1 MKTSSIINCLT
12 LVWLAGVLNTAAQV
26 PGIITYQGRVTS
38 HGTNFT
44 GLGQFKFALVRPNL
58 IATTVWSQDGK
69 DTPNTIISVPVT
81 NGLFNVALGDTSI
94 AGMENAIPASVF
106 DNVNIHLRI
115 WFNDGTTGF
124 AQLAPDQR
132 LTAIGYAF
140 RAANVVE
147 AAIAGPQLAN
157 QAVGPSQLADGAVTT
172 PKLADSAVTTS
183 KLADGAVTAE
193 KIPANSISGQKIMQ
207 NSLSSEDIA
216 DTLRLRDL
224 QVESAGG
231 LDRVQ
236 LTEISDSGVLYMNH
250 GSIGRF
256 LEASGTTDGG
266 FLRLYDALGGLGLA
280 QTTVEL
286 GSSSVG
292 GYGRFLQNNESTG
305 VIIQGQSGATPG
317 GAILMYREA
326 GLGLT
331 LQGST
336 SAGQGSLLTMYNGL
350 GDVTL
355 TLDGDASGRGSAAAF
370 YNGTGG
376 QTVVIDGQSTA
387 GGGEVSVRGLNG
399 AETLQLLGSTSA
411 GQGSLFTMYNG
422 VGSTTVSLDADASG
436 RGSSLSLLNGTND
449 TTVLI
454 SANSGGAGLIQL
466 RNNQGFNRAEL
477 DGQGAS
483 GGGELVLRDENGTTT
498 VFIEGAEGV
507 GNGGQISLYKGTGGN
522 PSIVL
527 DADFNGEGRIS
538 TQVLEITG
546 GSDLSENFDIQS
558 ADAKPGMIVSIDPRH
573 PGELHVSSRAYDR
586 TVAGVMS
593 GAGGVKPGMLM
604 GQRNTKADGKHP
616 VALTGRVYCLVDA
629 SAGAIEPGDLITTS
643 ETPGHGMK
651 VNDHARAQGAIIGK
665 AMTGLASGKGL
676 VLVLVSLQ

>member
-1 MKTSSIINCLT
+1 MHLTLDHTHGRRLVYRMKTPSIINCLS
-12 LVWLAGVLNTAAQV
+12 LALLAGVLNMGAQV

-44 GLGQFKFALVRPNL
+44 GLGEFKFALVRPNL

-69 DTPNTIISVPVT
+69 DTPNSVISVPVT
-81 NGLFNVALGDTSI
+81 NGLFSVALGDTSI
-94 AGMENAIPASVF
+94 PGMENAIPTSVF
-106 DNVNIHLRI
+106 DNVNLRLRI

-132 LTAIGYAF
+132 LTSVGYAM

-147 AAIAGPQLAN
+147 NAIAGPQLAN
-157 QAVGPSQLADGAVTT
+157 QAVGPNQLSDGAVTT
-172 PKLADSAVTTS
+172 PKLAEGAVTTS

-193 KIPANSISGQKIMQ
+193 KIPADSISGQKIMQ

-216 DTLRLRDL
+216 DILRLREL
-224 QVESAGG
+224 HVESAGG

-286 GSSSVG
+286 GSSSLG
-292 GYGRFLQNNESTG
+292 GYGRFLQDNESTG
-305 VIIQGQSGATPG
+305 VIIQGQNGATPG
-317 GAILMYREA
+317 GAILLYRES
-326 GLGLT
+326 GLGMT
-331 LQGST
+331 LRGST

-350 GDVTL
+350 GSATVT
-355 TLDGDASGRGSAAAF
+355 
-370 YNGTGG
+370 
-376 QTVVIDGQSTA
+376 
-387 GGGEVSVRGLNG
+387 
-399 AETLQLLGSTSA
+399 
-411 GQGSLFTMYNG
+411 
-422 VGSTTVSLDADASG
+422 LDADASG
-436 RGSSLSLLNGTND
+436 RGSSLALFNGTND

-454 SANSGGAGLIQL
+454 DANSGGAGLIEV
-466 RNNQGFNRAEL
+466 RNNLGAIRAEL

-483 GGGELVLRDENGTTT
+483 GGGELILRDENGTAT
-498 VFIEGAEGV
+498 VQIEAAEGA
-507 GNGGQISLYKGTGGN
+507 GNGAQIALYRGAGGN
-522 PSIVL
+522 PTIVL
-527 DADFNGEGRIS
+527 DADLNGEGRIT

-558 ADAKPGMIVSIDPRH
+558 ADAKPGMIVSIDPRN
-573 PGELHVSSRAYDR
+573 PGELHISSRAYDR

-616 VALTGRVYCLVDA
+616 VALTGRVYCFMDA
-629 SAGAIEPGDLITTS
+629 NAGAIEPGDLITTS

-665 AMTGLASGKGL
+665 AMTGLARGKGL

>member
-12 LVWLAGVLNTAAQV
+12 LVWLAGILNTGAQV

-38 HGTNFT
+38 NGTNFT
-44 GLGQFKFALVRPNL
+44 GTGQFKFILVKPGL
-58 IATTVWSQDGK
+58 PETTLWSQDENK
-69 DTPNTIISVPVT
+69 IPATVISVPVT
-81 NGLFNVALGDTSI
+81 NGLFTVAIGDTTV
-94 AGMENAIPASVF
+94 AGMLNPIPPQAFNDPDVR
-106 DNVNIHLRI
+106 LRI
-115 WFNDGTTGF
+115 WFNDGATGF

-132 LTAIGYAF
+132 LTSVGYAM
-140 RAANVVE
+140 RADNVPDGAITGAQIANGV
-147 AAIAGPQLAN
+147 IGPFQL
-157 QAVGPSQLADGAVTT
+157 GDGAVTT
-172 PKLADSAVTTS
+172 PKLANAAVTAA
-183 KLADGAVTAE
+183 KLSDGAVTTD
-193 KIPANSISGQKIMQ
+193 KIAADSITGLKVVQ

-224 QVESAGG
+224 QVESASG

-236 LTEISDSGVLYMNH
+236 LTEANNSGVIYMNH

-256 LEASGTTDGG
+256 FEAYGTADGG
-266 FLRLYDALGGLGLA
+266 FLRLFDALGGLGAA
-280 QTTVEL
+280 QATVEL

-292 GYGRFLQNNESTG
+292 GYGRFLQDNESTG
-305 VIIQGQSGATPG
+305 VIIQGQNGATAG
-317 GAILMYREA
+317 GAILLYRES

-336 SAGQGSLLTMYNGL
+336 SAGQGSLLTLYNGL

-355 TLDGDASGRGSAAAF
+355 TLDGDASGRGSAAGF

-376 QTVVIDGQSTA
+376 QSVVIDGQSTA
-387 GGGEVSVRGLNG
+387 GGGEVSVRDLNG
-399 AETLQLLGSTSA
+399 AETFQLLGSTGA
-411 GQGSLFTMYNG
+411 GQGSLLTMYNG
-422 VGSTTVSLDADASG
+422 LGSTTVSLDADSSG
-436 RGSSLSLLNGTND
+436 RGSAMSFFNGTND
-449 TTVLI
+449 ATVLI
-454 SANSGGAGLIQL
+454 NANSGGAGLIQL

-483 GGGELVLRDENGTTT
+483 GGGEVILRDEDGTAT
-498 VFIEGAEGV
+498 VQIEAAEGA
-507 GNGGQISLYKGTGGN
+507 GNGAQIALYRGAGGN
-522 PSIVL
+522 ATIVL

-558 ADAKPGMIVSIDPRH
+558 ADAKPGMIVSIDSRN

-604 GQRNTKADGKHP
+604 GQRGTKADGKHP

-629 SAGAIEPGDLITTS
+629 SAGPIQPGDLLTTS
-643 ETPGHGMK
+643 DTPGHGMK
-651 VNDHARAQGAIIGK
+651 VTEHARAQGAIIGK
-665 AMTGLASGKGL
+665 AMTGLATGKGL